1 MTRDQELWGMASM
14 MLRQHGEL
22 APLKVA
28 ERIGELA
35 AVSEKGGVTLWREVA
50 QRLDALMAQAHRA

>member
-14 MLRQHGEL
+14 MMRQHGEL

-35 AVSEKGGVTLWREVA
+35 VVGEKGGVTLWREVA

>member
-1 MTRDQELWGMASM
+1 MASIL
-14 MLRQHGEL
+14 LRQHGEL

-35 AVSEKGGVTLWREVA
+35 AVGEMDGVTLWQEVA
-50 QRLDALMAQAHRA
+50 QRLDALMAQAHKA

>member
-1 MTRDQELWGMASM
+1 MTRDHELWGMASM
-14 MLRQHGEL
+14 MMRQHGEL

-35 AVSEKGGVTLWREVA
+35 VVGEKGGVTLWREVA